1 MSTRLVDPRSHAAL
15 TPGPWWRRVEW
26 SSTLWILFLLVP
38 FSIVVLADGLS
49 ASRRACGLVG
59 VTSFAAVY
67 AWAVST
73 SPPWHS
79 VPPDASLSEQL
90 APLLPG
96 LVPMAL
102 TTALSLPG
110 LGWATGYY
118 LPFLYAFILFTTP
131 ARTSLPVVVA
141 ANACALWAAL
151 MLTPTAE
158 AMWTIL
164 GSACATPTI
173 IFARIGDERSRRR
186 LAAEEE
192 LNVVR
197 QRERIGRD
205 VHDIL
210 GHSLTVLTLKAQVA
224 RRLVERDPEAAVRE
238 LDEIISLA
246 RSSLAD
252 VRATVTRLRTPD
264 LASQVEAS
272 RTALR
277 AAEVTVSLEGDPQAV
292 PSGQRDTLAWAL
304 RETTTNVVRHAGA
317 GHVRITLA
325 PGLLRVADDGVG
337 LGGAVPGNG
346 LSGLR
351 QRVEAVEGSL
361 SVTSPDPGTGR
372 GTLVEVRLP

>member
-49 ASRRACGLVG
+49 APRRACGLVG

-67 AWAVST
+67 AWTVST

-90 APLLPG
+90 SPLLPG

-131 ARTSLPVVVA
+131 ARTGLPVVVA

-210 GHSLTVLTLKAQVA
+210 GQVA
-224 RRLVERDPEAAVRE
+224 RRLVGRDPEAAVRE

-277 AAEVTVSLEGDPQAV
+277 AAGVTVSLEGDPQAV

-325 PGLLRVADDGVG
+325 PGLLQVADDGVG

-372 GTLVEVRLP
+372 GTLVEVRLL